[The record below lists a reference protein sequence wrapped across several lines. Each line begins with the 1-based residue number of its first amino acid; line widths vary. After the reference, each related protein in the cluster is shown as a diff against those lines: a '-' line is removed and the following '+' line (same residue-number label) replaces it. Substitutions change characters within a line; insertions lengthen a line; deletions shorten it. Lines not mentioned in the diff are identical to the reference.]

1 MHRTPRLTHPPSN
14 WKQKKS
20 SIGLID
26 RAPAEAVLGSLR
38 KSAMVGTRGGAAA
51 AASGGGGDRDSTS
64 RASSSSSSQPSA
76 TNEKGGDL
84 QVSHDDVLERKSATF
99 GMMHY
104 FVYNVDVYS
113 STFFLLATWRP
124 RGALII

>member
-1 MHRTPRLTHPPSN
+1 
-14 WKQKKS
+14 
-20 SIGLID
+20 
-26 RAPAEAVLGSLR
+26 
-38 KSAMVGTRGGAAA
+38 MVGTRGGAAA

-84 QVSHDDVLERKSATF
+84 QVSHDDVLEMKSATF
-99 GMMHY
+99 GMMQY
-104 FVYNVDVYS
+104 FVYFVCELMSSS